1 MLNVRYSSR
10 FRGDFKRCV
19 KRGYDMDLLAQAID
33 TLKTPA
39 PLPVQNRDHNLAG
52 NYAGCRECH
61 LGPDWL
67 LVYRVKGDE
76 LQLVGTGTH
85 ADLFGK

>member
-10 FRGDFKRCV
+10 FRGDFKRC
-19 KRGYDMDLLAQAID
+19 
-33 TLKTPA
+33 
-39 PLPVQNRDHNLAG
+39 QNRDHNLAG

-67 LVYRVKGDE
+67 PVYRVKGDE

-85 ADLFGK
+85 ADLFGR